1 MNAKIALQ
9 YEGEDIYLLNRKG
22 ICQMQKANV
31 SSHILLGAA
40 AASAPSLAFINRLN
54 NFPIPLPSIF
64 MKLAYYVFTQDQGLG
79 RWAQLS
85 CFIEQ
90 QKKCSE
96 FKLHHHANITVN

>member
-31 SSHILLGAA
+31 SSHILLEAA

-54 NFPIPLPSIF
+54 NFPIPLPQYFHEISLLF
-64 MKLAYYVFTQDQGLG
+64 FYTRPGFGSVGTTVKFYRAT
-79 RWAQLS
+79 
-85 CFIEQ
+85 
-90 QKKCSE
+90 KKM
-96 FKLHHHANITVN
+96 F